1 MKEVVQHPMGCL
13 KNHLPAKT
21 RRAFGTLELLG
32 FIEETRQGLVPL
44 IVPLTLLRHHLN
56 CYPVLDW
63 VLVPSA
69 ASGAPAGVF
78 ASVSQG
84 ADAAESRLS
93 SGRLRKCWPMSW
105 HRSQFCDIM
114 HSRSRV

>member
-21 RRAFGTLELLG
+21 RRAFGTLKLPG

-44 IVPLTLLRHHLN
+44 IVPLTLLSHHLN

-69 ASGAPAGVF
+69 ASGTPAGIS
-78 ASVSQG
+78 ASLPQET
-84 ADAAESRLS
+84 DAA
-93 SGRLRKCWPMSW
+93 
-105 HRSQFCDIM
+105 Q
-114 HSRSRV
+114 SRVDLVLVGR